1 MNDIQ
6 KTYKQQIEEV
16 VEVCRRA
23 GELGFGAASG
33 GNVSYRVADDVVLI
47 TPTGIVKRKI
57 EFDDIC
63 IVNGKGEEIYVPQ
76 GRKPTGEMFMHL
88 HILEKRPDV
97 KGIMHAHP
105 PVLIGMS
112 LSEYG
117 RKAMLLPLLPEAMT
131 QLGPVFTIPY
141 VQPNGE
147 ELGYSFDPYIM
158 RSNGF
163 IMANHGCLV
172 CSSSGV
178 LDTVESVQVMESMA
192 KSLLT
197 NKVLGNDVRVLSGE
211 EMDGL
216 DSLLAARKEKMPG
229 PAGNYRGMR
238 ELFEGLADSE
248 AGIR

>member
-6 KTYKQQIEEV
+6 EKYRKQMEEM

-33 GNVSYRVADDVVLI
+33 GNVSYRVEEDVILI

-57 EFDDIC
+57 ELEDIC
-63 IVNGKGEEIYVPQ
+63 IVNTKGEAIYIPE

-88 HILEKRPDV
+88 HILERRKDV

-112 LSEYG
+112 LSEKG
-117 RKAMLLPLLPEAMT
+117 RAMMRLPLLPEAMT
-131 QLGPVFTIPY
+131 QLGPVYTIPY
-141 VQPNGE
+141 VMPNGK

-158 RSNGF
+158 KSNAF

-172 CSSSGV
+172 CSSNGV

-192 KSLLT
+192 KSLLANRAVGEDIRT
-197 NKVLGNDVRVLSGE
+197 LGKE
-211 EMDGL
+211 EIDGL
-216 DSLLAARKEKMPG
+216 DSLLSSRKEHMPG
-229 PAGNYRGMR
+229 PFGEYRGMN
-238 ELFEGLADSE
+238 ELFS
-248 AGIR
+248 

>member
-1 MNDIQ
+1 MNNIQ
-6 KTYKQQIEEV
+6 EKYRKQMEEM

-33 GNVSYRVADDVVLI
+33 GNVSYRVEEDVVLI

-57 EFDDIC
+57 ELADIC
-63 IVNGKGEEIYVPQ
+63 IVNAKGEPIYIPE

-88 HILEKRPDV
+88 HILEKRKDV

-112 LSEYG
+112 LSEKG
-117 RKAMLLPLLPEAMT
+117 RTMMRLPLLPEAMT
-131 QLGPVFTIPY
+131 QLGPVYTIPY
-141 VQPNGE
+141 VMPNGE

-158 RSNGF
+158 KSNGF

-172 CSSSGV
+172 CSSNGV

-192 KSLLT
+192 KSLLA
-197 NKVLGNDVRVLSGE
+197 NRAVGE
-211 EMDGL
+211 DIRTLAKEEIDGL
-216 DSLLAARKEKMPG
+216 DSLLSSRKEHMPG
-229 PAGNYRGMR
+229 PLGKYGGMN
-238 ELFEGLADSE
+238 ELFT
-248 AGIR
+248 

>member
-1 MNDIQ
+1 MNSIQ
-6 KTYKQQIEEV
+6 KKYEQQIREV

-33 GNVSYRVADDVVLI
+33 GNVSYRVSEDVILI

-57 EFDDIC
+57 RFEDIC
-63 IVNGKGEEIYVPQ
+63 IVDGKGNGIYIPE

-117 RKAMLLPLLPEAMT
+117 RKAMLLPMLPEAMT

-147 ELGYSFDPYIM
+147 ALGYSFDPYIM
-158 RSNGF
+158 KSNGF

-172 CSSSGV
+172 CSSNGI
-178 LDTVESVQVMESMA
+178 LDTVEAVQVMESMA
-192 KSLLT
+192 KSLLA
-197 NKVLGNDVRVLSGE
+197 NKAMGEDIRVLTEE

-216 DSLLAARKEKMPG
+216 DSLLASRKEHMPG
-229 PAGNYRGMR
+229 PAGKYGGMK
-238 ELFEGLADSE
+238 ELFLSVNQSGEKL
-248 AGIR
+248 